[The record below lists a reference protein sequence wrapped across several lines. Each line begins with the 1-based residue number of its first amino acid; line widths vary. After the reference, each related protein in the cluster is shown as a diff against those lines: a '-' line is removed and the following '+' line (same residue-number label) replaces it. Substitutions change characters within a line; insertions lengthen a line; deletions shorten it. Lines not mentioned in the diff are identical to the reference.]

1 MDYDTRFAKRIF
13 PASAKTIDGL
23 AARDENFRELC
34 GDFSVADE
42 LRRKW
47 ETSSAPE
54 RNERHAE
61 CVELVE
67 TLRNEIEAALESAS
81 VIVIKLPPRR

>member
-13 PASAKTIDGL
+13 PARAKTIDSL
-23 AARDENFRELC
+23 AARDDNFRELC
-34 GDFSVADE
+34 ADFSIADE

-47 ETSSAPE
+47 ETSSAAE

-61 CVELVE
+61 CLELVE
-67 TLRNEIEAALESAS
+67 TLRNETEAALESAS
-81 VIVIKLPPRR
+81 MIVIKLLPRR